1 MNARDSERLVP
12 IAEYVA
18 LSHVQRGPILNPF
31 IHLRFNLIFNFIFQS
46 LIFLLCTYSS
56 AIFLLLTEGS
66 NSESIH
72 SLEI

>member
-31 IHLRFNLIFNFIFQS
+31 IHLRFNLIFNLILFISQS
-46 LIFLLCTYSS
+46 LIFVYLQFSNFLTP
-56 AIFLLLTEGS
+56 IF
-66 NSESIH
+66 NFI
-72 SLEI
+72 

>member
-31 IHLRFNLIFNFIFQS
+31 IHLRFN
-46 LIFLLCTYSS
+46 
-56 AIFLLLTEGS
+56 
-66 NSESIH
+66 
-72 SLEI
+72 